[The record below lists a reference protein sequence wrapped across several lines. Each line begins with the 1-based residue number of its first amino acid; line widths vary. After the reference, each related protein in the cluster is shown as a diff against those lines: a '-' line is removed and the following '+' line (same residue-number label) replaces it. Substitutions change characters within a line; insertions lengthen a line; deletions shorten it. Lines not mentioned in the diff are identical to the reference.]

1 MNKIIPL
8 STEYFEEAYVI
19 EQQAHHFPWT
29 WATFLQNQGSNFHNL
44 AIISDE
50 KLAGFTICQ
59 FVLDEAS
66 LFNLAI
72 DPQQQKKGLGQ
83 RLITQLI
90 EALIER
96 EIQTLWLEV
105 RASNDTAIRLYDKL
119 GFNQISVRP
128 DYYPSNHGREDAILM
143 ALTL

>member
-1 MNKIIPL
+1 MTNITPL
-8 STEYFEEAYVI
+8 STEYFEQAYLI
-19 EQQAHHFPWT
+19 EQQAHQFPWT
-29 WATFLQNQGSNFHNL
+29 WATLLQNQGSNFHNL
-44 AIISDE
+44 GIIKDG

-59 FVLDEAS
+59 CVLDEAS

-72 DPQQQKKGLGQ
+72 APSQQKKGFGQ
-83 RLITQLI
+83 LLMTKLI
-90 EALIER
+90 EALTEQ
-96 EIQTLWLEV
+96 EIQMLWLEV

-128 DYYPSNHGREDAILM
+128 NYYPSNHGREDAILM